1 MVTMTRGARILAV
14 LAISAITVCGG
25 GSAAYAHAGK
35 GTGGE
40 DIVGGV
46 LSVLGSS
53 TSTGHANQCGAPIG
67 SVGVKSVCRAGH
79 DHVGHDRPGGERVDS
94 GLLSNVAAWNA
105 TGHSN
110 NCGNPNVAVLS
121 DTTCITEDIHHGR

>member
-1 MVTMTRGARILAV
+1 MARGGRILAV
-14 LAISAITVCGG
+14 LALSAVTVCGG
-25 GSAAYAHAGK
+25 GSAAYANADK

-67 SVGVKSVCRAGH
+67 SVGVKPACRAKH
-79 DHVGHDRPGGERVDS
+79 DHADHDRSGGERVDS
-94 GLLSNVAAWNA
+94 GLLSNVAVWNA

-121 DTTCITEDIHHGR
+121 DTTCITEDVHHGH

>member
-1 MVTMTRGARILAV
+1 MTRGARILAAP
-14 LAISAITVCGG
+14 AISAITVCGG

-40 DIVGGV
+40 DIAGSV

-53 TSTGHANQCGAPIG
+53 TSTGHANQCG
-67 SVGVKSVCRAGH
+67 
-79 DHVGHDRPGGERVDS
+79 

-121 DTTCITEDIHHGR
+121 DTTCITEDIHHGH

>member
-1 MVTMTRGARILAV
+1 MAFAQEAKGA
-14 LAISAITVCGG
+14 
-25 GSAAYAHAGK
+25 
-35 GTGGE
+35 GGE

-79 DHVGHDRPGGERVDS
+79 EHAGHDRAGGERVDS
-94 GLLSNVAAWNA
+94 GLLSNVASWNA

-110 NCGNPNVAVLS
+110 NCGNPNVAVFS
-121 DTTCITEDIHHGR
+121 DTTCITEDVHQGR

>member
-1 MVTMTRGARILAV
+1 MTRHARILAV

-25 GSAAYAHAGK
+25 GGAAYAHAGK

-40 DIVGGV
+40 DIAGSV
-46 LSVLGSS
+46 LSVLASS

-67 SVGVKSVCRAGH
+67 SLGVKSVCRAKR
-79 DHVGHDRPGGERVDS
+79 DHADRGRPDGERVDG
-94 GLLSNVAAWNA
+94 GLLSNVASWNA

-110 NCGNPNVAVLS
+110 NCGNPNVAVFS
-121 DTTCITEDIHHGR
+121 DTTCITEDVHHGH

>member
-1 MVTMTRGARILAV
+1 MIRGAKILAV

-25 GSAAYAHAGK
+25 GSAAFAQEGK

-40 DIVGGV
+40 DIVGGA
-46 LSVLGSS
+46 LSVLASS
-53 TSTGHANQCGAPIG
+53 TSTGHANQCGAPIS
-67 SVGVKSVCRAGH
+67 SVAVKSVCRTQH
-79 DHVGHDRPGGERVDS
+79 DRADHDRPGGERVDG

-110 NCGNPNVAVLS
+110 NCGNPNVAVFS
-121 DTTCITEDIHHGR
+121 DTTCITQDVHHGH